1 MKTVYLMRGLPGSG
15 KTTWATTK
23 ADEFKRQGH
32 LVTIVSADIFRP
44 NSDGVPVYD
53 RTKLKSGHVQCLSHF
68 IEIVRMGAIPI
79 VIIDNCNI
87 WTWEYTHYLRIAEV
101 YGYELA
107 IMELTPPV
115 KTCLERN
122 IHLYPENEVRRL
134 EATWDSVPLCF
145 SQYVYQVEIPTE
157 VGDGTLV

>member
-1 MKTVYLMRGLPGSG
+1 VKTCYVLRGLPGSG
-15 KTTWATTK
+15 KTTWAETK

-32 LVTIVSADIFRP
+32 TVSILSADIWRQ
-44 NSDGVPVYD
+44 NSDGVLVYD
-53 RTKLKSGHVQCLSHF
+53 RTKLKSGHMNCLSHF
-68 IEIVRMGAIPI
+68 IETVRMGAIPI
-79 VIIDNCNI
+79 VIVDNCNI

-122 IHLYPENEVRRL
+122 IHHYPENEVRRL
-134 EATWDSVPLCF
+134 EATWDGVPLCF
-145 SQYVYQVEIPTE
+145 SQCVYPVDVPTE
-157 VGDGTLV
+157 VSDGVVV